1 MKPLL
6 GSILIILFFILFFS
20 FLTVKLDQTVKWN
33 WFITFIPLFL
43 LQLCFTID
51 SIILIVRN
59 FMKSKREKSIKLTIF
74 LSSILLL
81 FIFEILLCLK
91 LEYYHQEIKLTYV
104 SIPLW
109 LILSAASVYILRN
122 LIQ

>member
-6 GSILIILFFILFFS
+6 GSILIILFFILFLS

-91 LEYYHQEIKLTYV
+91 LEYYQQEIKLTYV